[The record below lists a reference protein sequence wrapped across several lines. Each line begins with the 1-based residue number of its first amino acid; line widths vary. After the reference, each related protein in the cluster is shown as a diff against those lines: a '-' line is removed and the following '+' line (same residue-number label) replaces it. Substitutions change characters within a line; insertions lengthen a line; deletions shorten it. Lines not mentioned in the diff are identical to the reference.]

1 MREVP
6 DPTRIKEVHMS
17 SSTTG
22 PGRNAEK
29 SVSRCLEA
37 LKKNNFN
44 GAYFASGAE
53 AMEYLLR
60 AIPAEATVG
69 FGDSKTTRQI
79 GLPRALYDRGQRLIS
94 PFWEDDPD
102 DYKFPQ
108 TERAF
113 QAMME
118 ALTADFFIAGI
129 NALSEDGNIVN
140 NDVGGNRVAGM
151 IFGPRR
157 VILVAGTNKIVP
169 DLEAALE
176 RVKKVAAPQ
185 NALRLASEADMEGII
200 GDMMKNMGKSMDS
213 IVAPCGVSGECD
225 DCDVCMMLCYTT
237 IIRHQIMPRIE
248 VVIIGEQLGL

>member
-1 MREVP
+1 
-6 DPTRIKEVHMS
+6 MS
-17 SSTTG
+17 SGTTG
-22 PGRNAEK
+22 KKNMDE
-29 SVSRCLEA
+29 SVSRCIES

-44 GAYFASGAE
+44 GFYFSSGAE
-53 AMEYLLR
+53 ALGYLLR
-60 AIPAEATVG
+60 TIPPEATVG

-79 GLPRALYDRGQRLIS
+79 GLPRALYDRGQKLVS

-102 DYKFPQ
+102 AYMFPQ

-113 QAMME
+113 RAMLE

-129 NALSEDGNIVN
+129 NALSEDGKIVN

-169 DLEAALE
+169 DLQAALD
-176 RVKKVAAPQ
+176 RVKRVAAPL
-185 NALRLASEADMEGII
+185 NARRLSTEADMESII
-200 GDMMKNMGKSMDS
+200 GDMMKNMGKSVDS
-213 IVAPCGVSGECD
+213 LVAPCAVSGECE

-237 IIRHQIMPRIE
+237 IIGHQVMPRIE
-248 VVIIGEQLGL
+248 VVLIGEELGL

>member
-1 MREVP
+1 
-6 DPTRIKEVHMS
+6 MS
-17 SSTTG
+17 SDTTG
-22 PGRNAEK
+22 PKQNVEE
-29 SVSRCLEA
+29 SVARCLEA

-44 GAYFASGAE
+44 GAYFPTGAQ

-79 GLPRALYDRGQRLIS
+79 GLPRALYNRGQKLIS

-102 DYKFPQ
+102 AYMFPQ

-129 NALSEDGNIVN
+129 NALSEDGKIVN

-169 DLEAALE
+169 DLPAALD
-176 RVKKVAAPQ
+176 RVKRVAAPL
-185 NALRLASEADMEGII
+185 NARRLSTEADMESII
-200 GDMMKNMGKSMDS
+200 GDMMKSMGKSMDS
-213 IVAPCGVSGECD
+213 IVAPCALSGECE

-237 IIRHQIMPRIE
+237 IIGHQVMPRIE
-248 VVIIGEQLGL
+248 VVLIGEELGL